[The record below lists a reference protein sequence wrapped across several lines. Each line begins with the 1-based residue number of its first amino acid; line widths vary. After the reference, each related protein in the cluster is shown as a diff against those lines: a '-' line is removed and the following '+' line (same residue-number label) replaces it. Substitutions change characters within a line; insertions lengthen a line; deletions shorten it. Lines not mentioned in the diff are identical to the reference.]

1 MAAYVISEVEIRDE
15 RLANEY
21 RTRAAASIEQYGGRY
36 IVRGAAPE
44 VVEGEG
50 TSRRIVIVE
59 FPSLAR
65 LREWYASPAYAEAL
79 KFRAGALERRLMFVA
94 GIAPREAL

>member
-15 RLANEY
+15 RSGNEY

-36 IVRGAAPE
+36 LVRGAAPD

-59 FPSLAR
+59 FPSMQR

-79 KFRAGALERRLMFVA
+79 KFRATALERRLLFVE
-94 GIAPREAL
+94 GVPPS